1 MLYFRLAKSSVIPV
15 VSSNSSLAQS
25 AIIDEQ
31 DNESTTND
39 SITNNSNGDLSPLL
53 EDEHDST
60 SNNSN
65 EEQKPDYEES
75 NRRSSVN
82 LKRKLS
88 FILTLIPGRRESVTL
103 QYAKI
108 PRSLTRKKDGSVPL
122 NNNDQEEETLE
133 TDNDT
138 EELLSTE
145 KQSLCSR
152 AWWRKRLKSIKASIV
167 KSLRNLKLFFWYDN
181 SYFSCILDMQC
192 TKLF

>member
-15 VSSNSSLAQS
+15 VSSTNSLAS
-25 AIIDEQ
+25 TNEQ

-65 EEQKPDYEES
+65 EEQKPDYDES

-82 LKRKLS
+82 SKRKLS

-133 TDNDT
+133 TADNDT